1 MRPARSILAR
11 GHLTTLNGFALS
23 NILLAFDYDG
33 TLAPIAATP
42 GAARMR
48 EDTRRLLARVAQRY
62 PCVVIS
68 GRSLDDLEKRLD
80 DIPLW
85 SMFGNHGIE
94 ARGRTDQAVPLGWS
108 RFLAL
113 RLQNEPGLVIEDKG
127 YSITIHYRKV
137 ADKPR
142 IRAAI
147 GQAIASL
154 TGARALAGIEA
165 ISVLPRDGRH
175 KGTALQEALQQ
186 SGCDTAVYVGDDETD
201 EDAFQAGEPGQ
212 LLSIRIGWTPL
223 SKANYCLHS
232 QEEIDAFLK
241 ALLVARD
248 ERRRPTRLRLVPSS
262 RRTPV

>member
-1 MRPARSILAR
+1 LAR
-11 GHLTTLNGFALS
+11 GHLATLNGFALS
-23 NILLAFDYDG
+23 NVLLAFDYDG

-68 GRSLDDLEKRLD
+68 GRSLADLENRLD
-80 DIPLW
+80 GIPLW

-94 ARGRTDQAVPLGWS
+94 TRGRTDRTAPLGWS

-113 RLQNEPGLVIEDKG
+113 RLQNEPGLLIEDKEH
-127 YSITIHYRKV
+127 SITTHYRKV

-142 IRAAI
+142 VRADI
-147 GQAIASL
+147 DRAIAGL
-154 TGARALAGIEA
+154 PGARALAGIDA

-175 KGTALQEALQQ
+175 KGIALQEALHQF
-186 SGCDTAVYVGDDETD
+186 GCDTAVYVGDDETD
-201 EDAFQAGEPGQ
+201 EDAFRAGEPGQ
-212 LLSIRIGWTPL
+212 LLSIRIGWRPGTR
-223 SKANYCLHS
+223 ANYCLDS
-232 QEEIDAFLK
+232 QEEVDTFLK

-248 ERRRPTRLRLVPSS
+248 ERRRPSRLRLVPSS
-262 RRTPV
+262 LRKPV